1 MKSSASPPLL
11 QQLRRV
17 RWTSVIR
24 GVCILLGMSALT
36 VFHEV
41 SGWSHE
47 AQEHFSRL
55 FFFLSLVLSALP
67 PIDWLRTVPPS
78 RGLREQTL
86 PLLVVAVTWC
96 GVALIRLGLVSLP
109 GADTPAET
117 LHVWWQMTIVV
128 WSAMGLLE
136 IFHHVSSAQ
145 WNPAFVLVLSF
156 VALIVVGTALL
167 MLPFARQGSERADLS
182 TALFTATS
190 AVCVTGLV
198 VVDTGTYWTR
208 GGQTLIILLIQLGGL
223 GIMTCG
229 AFFSLLV
236 GGGLQFREMQMMGN
250 LLERQVASEV
260 RRLLFRI
267 VFFTITIELLGA
279 VCLSGLWADR
289 PLSEQVFYSLFHSI
303 SAFCNAGF
311 SLQPQNFEGQGDR
324 WQVWGVL
331 AGLVILGGLGF
342 SVLDDL
348 WLAFRRHILREPLR
362 RRRALQL
369 SSRLA
374 LVTTIILLALG
385 TVGYFGLEGRAL
397 ATGTKPVGLFVA
409 EAWFQSV
416 TARTAGFN
424 TVPISELSEPTKL
437 LLMALMFIG
446 ASPGSTGGGVKTV
459 SIAVL
464 VLTLRAVMRSRDHA
478 EAFQRTI
485 PQPQVYRAAL
495 IVASSAVMLLVMTTA
510 LLIVENR
517 SGHFLEYAFETQS
530 ALATVGLSAG
540 ITPELTKG
548 GRMVIA
554 LAMFVGR
561 VGPLTLIMSLARVE
575 QPDRF
580 RYPAESVA
588 LG

>member
-1 MKSSASPPLL
+1 MKSSASSPLL
-11 QQLRRV
+11 QQLQRV

-24 GVCILLGMSALT
+24 GACILLGMSALT

-41 SGWSHE
+41 SGWSRE

-55 FFFLSLVLSALP
+55 FFILSIVLSTLP
-67 PIDWLRTVPPS
+67 PIDWLRSVPPS
-78 RGLREQTL
+78 RGLREQGL
-86 PLLVVAVTWC
+86 PLLVVVITW
-96 GVALIRLGLVSLP
+96 GGAAFLYLGLASFP
-109 GADTPAET
+109 GTDAPAEA
-117 LHVWWQMTIVV
+117 LHVWWQMTIAV

-190 AVCVTGLV
+190 AVCVTGLT
-198 VVDTGTYWTR
+198 VVDTGSYWTR

-279 VCLSGLWADR
+279 MCLSGLWADR
-289 PLSEQVFYSLFHSI
+289 PLSEQIFYSLFHSI

-311 SLQPQNFEGQGDR
+311 SLQPQNFEGLGDR
-324 WQVWGVL
+324 WQVWGIL

-342 SVLDDL
+342 SVLDEL
-348 WLAFRRHILREPLR
+348 WLAFRRSILREQLR

-385 TVGYFGLEGRAL
+385 TVGYCGLEGRAL
-397 ATGTKPVGLFVA
+397 ATGTKPLGPFVA

-495 IVASSAVMLLVMTTA
+495 IVASSAVMLFVMTTA

-530 ALATVGLSAG
+530 ALATVGLSTG